1 MREIK
6 AYVDVWTMEERYPTR
21 LPVLVQHGEDDAVA
35 KPENSE
41 YMLKELLVRGRASR
55 FCFVGV
61 QKENSGRRRSKGSIS
76 KMTLALK

>member
-1 MREIK
+1 MK

-41 YMLKELLVRGRASR
+41 YMLKELLVIKGESFKILFLSGFRRKTQGGRGLREAYQR
-55 FCFVGV
+55 
-61 QKENSGRRRSKGSIS
+61 
-76 KMTLALK
+76 

>member
-1 MREIK
+1 MK

-41 YMLKELLVRGRASR
+41 YMLKELLVRGELQDL
-55 FCFVGV
+55 VL
-61 QKENSGRRRSKGSIS
+61 SGFRRK
-76 KMTLALK
+76 T